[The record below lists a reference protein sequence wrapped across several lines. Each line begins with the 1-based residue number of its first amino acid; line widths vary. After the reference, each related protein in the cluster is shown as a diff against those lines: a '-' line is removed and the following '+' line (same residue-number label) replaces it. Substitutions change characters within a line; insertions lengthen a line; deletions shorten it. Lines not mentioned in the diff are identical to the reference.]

1 MTRILRTGKH
11 IFWAGMIVI
20 VLSCIGVSG
29 AKADDSGPGVW
40 DFLLFG
46 NLDMGSGFN
55 AGALGTNATGTTVYQ
70 GSRPVTNNG
79 YGFGFGTEV
88 WFTDNVAARLLLQ
101 GNVFSN
107 SFGTNAKNGPLA
119 GYAAAT
125 VGPVFKLF
133 GTTNYFVYA
142 PVDLGYA
149 ITAES
154 AGNPATVGAASSLT
168 AVTGGSFYG
177 DVGIG
182 VNIRLL
188 TIEAKVAYLPTPGS
202 FGGNS
207 FFFPISVGFDL

>member
-1 MTRILRTGKH
+1 MTRILKTGKH
-11 IFWAGMIVI
+11 ILWAGMMALI
-20 VLSCIGVSG
+20 LSCAGVSS
-29 AKADDSGPGVW
+29 AKAADSGPGVW

-46 NLDMGSGFN
+46 NLVMGSGFN
-55 AGALGTNATGTTVYQ
+55 AGTLGADATGTTVYK
-70 GSRPVTNNG
+70 GASPISSSG

-88 WFTDNVAARLLLQ
+88 WFTDNIAARLLLQ

-107 SFGTNAKNGPLA
+107 SFGTSAKNGPLA
-119 GYAAAT
+119 GFAAAT
-125 VGPVFKLF
+125 IGPVFKLF

-154 AGNPATVGAASSLT
+154 AGNPATVGVPSSLT

-188 TIEAKVAYLPTPGS
+188 TIEAKVAYLPTPGT

-207 FFFPISVGFDL
+207 FFFPITVGFDL

>member
-1 MTRILRTGKH
+1 MIGK
-11 IFWAGMIVI
+11 IRKTMVAIVMMG
-20 VLSCIGVSG
+20 VLGCFVP
-29 AKADDSGPGVW
+29 AVEAADSGPGVW

-46 NLDMGSGFN
+46 NLVMGSGFD
-55 AGALGTNATGTTVYQ
+55 AGTLGTSSTGTTVYQ
-70 GSRPVTNNG
+70 GARPVTGNG

-88 WFTDNVAARLLLQ
+88 WFTDNIAARLLLQ
-101 GNVFSN
+101 GNLFSD
-107 SFGTNAKNGPLA
+107 SFGEGAKNGPLA

-125 VGPVFKLF
+125 IGPVFKLF

-154 AGNPATVGAASSLT
+154 AGKPATVGSPSSLT
-168 AVTGGSFYG
+168 AVTGGSLYG

-182 VNIRLL
+182 INIRLL
-188 TIEAKVAYLPTPGS
+188 TIEAKVAYLPSPGT

-207 FFFPISVGFDL
+207 FFFPITVGFDL

>member
-1 MTRILRTGKH
+1 ME
-11 IFWAGMIVI
+11 FFVPQ
-20 VLSCIGVSG
+20 
-29 AKADDSGPGVW
+29 AKAADSGPGVW

-46 NLDMGSGFN
+46 NVDMGSSFSG
-55 AGALGTNATGTTVYQ
+55 GTLGTNATGTTVYK
-70 GSRPVTNNG
+70 GASPITSPG

-88 WFTDNVAARLLLQ
+88 WFSNNIAVRLLLQ
-101 GNVFSN
+101 GNVFAN
-107 SFGTNAKNGPLA
+107 GFNANIKNGPFF

-133 GTTNYFVYA
+133 GSSDYFVYA

-149 ITAES
+149 ITAAS
-154 AGNPATVGAASSLT
+154 SGNPATVGASSSLT
-168 AVTGGSFYG
+168 AVQGGSFYG
-177 DVGIG
+177 DLGIG

-207 FFFPISVGFDL
+207 FFFPISIGFDL

>member
-1 MTRILRTGKH
+1 MTGK
-11 IFWAGMIVI
+11 IGSLVLAI
-20 VLSCIGVSG
+20 VLAASMEFFVPQ
-29 AKADDSGPGVW
+29 AKAADSGPGVW

-46 NLDMGSGFN
+46 NVDMGSSFS
-55 AGALGTNATGTTVYQ
+55 AGTLGTNATGTTVYKDA
-70 GSRPVTNNG
+70 SPITSPG

-88 WFTDNVAARLLLQ
+88 WFSDNIAARLLLQ
-101 GNVFSN
+101 GNLFSN
-107 SFGTNAKNGPLA
+107 GFNANIKNGPFF

-133 GTTNYFVYA
+133 GSNDYFVYA

-149 ITAES
+149 ITAAS
-154 AGNPATVGAASSLT
+154 SGNPARVGASSSLT
-168 AVTGGSFYG
+168 AVQGGSFYG
-177 DVGIG
+177 DLGIG

-207 FFFPISVGFDL
+207 FFFPISIGFDL

>member
-1 MTRILRTGKH
+1 MTRIFRTGAH
-11 IFWAGMIVI
+11 LFWAGFMALA
-20 VLSCIGVSG
+20 LSFASVSC
-29 AKADDSGPGVW
+29 AQASDSGPGVW

-46 NLDMGSGFN
+46 NLDMGSHFN
-55 AGALGTNATGTTVYQ
+55 AGALGANSAGTTVYQ
-70 GSRPVTNNG
+70 GSQPISSPG
-79 YGFGFGTEV
+79 YGFGFGAEV

-107 SFGTNAKNGPLA
+107 SFGESAKNGPLA
-119 GYAAAT
+119 GFAAAT

-154 AGNPATVGAASSLT
+154 AGNPATVGASSSLT

-188 TIEAKVAYLPTPGS
+188 TIEAKVAYLPAPGT

>member
-1 MTRILRTGKH
+1 M
-11 IFWAGMIVI
+11 
-20 VLSCIGVSG
+20 VLATVLAASFGLFVPN
-29 AKADDSGPGVW
+29 AFAADSGPGVW

-46 NLDMGSGFN
+46 NLDMGSNFN
-55 AGALGTNATGTTVYQ
+55 AGALGTNSAGTTVYK
-70 GSRPVTNNG
+70 GASPISSPG

-88 WFTDNVAARLLLQ
+88 WFTDNIAARLLLQ

-107 SFGTNAKNGPLA
+107 SLNANAKNGPLF

-133 GTTNYFVYA
+133 GSTNYFVYA

-149 ITAES
+149 ITAS
-154 AGNPATVGAASSLT
+154 SSGNPATVGASSSLT

-177 DVGIG
+177 DIGIG
-182 VNIRLL
+182 FNIRLL
-188 TIEAKVAYLPTPGS
+188 TIEAKVAYLPSTGT

>member
-1 MTRILRTGKH
+1 MIGK
-11 IFWAGMIVI
+11 IRKAVMVAVMMWALALGCFVP
-20 VLSCIGVSG
+20 
-29 AKADDSGPGVW
+29 AAEADDSGPGVW

-46 NLDMGSGFN
+46 NLVMGSGFD
-55 AGALGTNATGTTVYQ
+55 AGTLGTSSTGTAVYQ
-70 GSRPVTNNG
+70 GARPVTGNG

-88 WFTDNVAARLLLQ
+88 WFTNNVAARLLLQ

-107 SFGTNAKNGPLA
+107 SFGSSAKNGPLA

-149 ITAES
+149 LTAES
-154 AGNPATVGAASSLT
+154 AGNPATVGAPSSLT
-168 AVTGGSFYG
+168 AVTGGSLYG

-182 VNIRLL
+182 INVRLL
-188 TIEAKVAYLPTPGS
+188 TIEAKVAYLPAPGS

-207 FFFPISVGFDL
+207 FFFPITIGFDL

>member
-1 MTRILRTGKH
+1 MTGK
-11 IFWAGMIVI
+11 IGSLVLAI
-20 VLSCIGVSG
+20 VLAASMEFFVPQ
-29 AKADDSGPGVW
+29 AKAADSGPGVW

-46 NLDMGSGFN
+46 NVDMGSSFS
-55 AGALGTNATGTTVYQ
+55 AGTLGTNATGTTVYKDA
-70 GSRPVTNNG
+70 SPITSPG

-88 WFTDNVAARLLLQ
+88 WFSDNIAARLLLQ

-107 SFGTNAKNGPLA
+107 GFNANIKNGPFF

-133 GTTNYFVYA
+133 GSNDYFVYA

-149 ITAES
+149 ITAAS
-154 AGNPATVGAASSLT
+154 SGNPATVGASSSLT
-168 AVTGGSFYG
+168 DVQGGSFYG
-177 DVGIG
+177 DLGIG

-207 FFFPISVGFDL
+207 FFFPISIGFDL

>member
-1 MTRILRTGKH
+1 MTGK
-11 IFWAGMIVI
+11 IRSAFLAI
-20 VLSCIGVSG
+20 VLAASIGLFVPS
-29 AKADDSGPGVW
+29 ANAADSGPGVW

-46 NLDMGSGFN
+46 NLDMGSNFN
-55 AGALGTNATGTTVYQ
+55 AGTLGSNSAGTTVYK
-70 GSRPVTNNG
+70 GSSPITSAG

-88 WFTDNVAARLLLQ
+88 WFTDNIAARLLLQ
-101 GNVFSN
+101 GNVFAN
-107 SFGTNAKNGPLA
+107 GFNANLKNGPFA

-133 GTTNYFVYA
+133 GSTNYCVYA

-149 ITAES
+149 ITAS
-154 AGNPATVGAASSLT
+154 SSGNPATVGAASSLT
-168 AVTGGSFYG
+168 AVQDGSFYG
-177 DVGIG
+177 DLGIG

-188 TIEAKVAYLPTPGS
+188 TIEAKVAYLPTLGS

>member
-1 MTRILRTGKH
+1 MTGK
-11 IFWAGMIVI
+11 IGSLVLAI
-20 VLSCIGVSG
+20 VLAASMEFFVPQ
-29 AKADDSGPGVW
+29 AKAADSGPGVW

-46 NLDMGSGFN
+46 NVDMGSSFS
-55 AGALGTNATGTTVYQ
+55 AGILGTNATGTTVYK
-70 GSRPVTNNG
+70 GASPITSPG

-88 WFTDNVAARLLLQ
+88 WFSDNIAARLLLQ

-107 SFGTNAKNGPLA
+107 GFNANIKNGPFF

-133 GTTNYFVYA
+133 GSNDYFVYA

-149 ITAES
+149 ITAAS
-154 AGNPATVGAASSLT
+154 SGNPATVGASSSLT
-168 AVTGGSFYG
+168 AVQGGSFYG
-177 DVGIG
+177 DLGIG

-207 FFFPISVGFDL
+207 FFFPISIGFDL

>member
-1 MTRILRTGKH
+1 MTRILKTGKH
-11 IFWAGMIVI
+11 ILLAGMMAI
-20 VLSCIGVSG
+20 VLSCTCVSV

-55 AGALGTNATGTTVYQ
+55 AGTLGTNATGTTVYE
-70 GSRPVTNNG
+70 GTRPVTGNG

-88 WFTDNVAARLLLQ
+88 WFSNNVAARLLLQ
-101 GNVFSN
+101 GNLFSN
-107 SFGTNAKNGPLA
+107 SFGTSAKNGPLA

-154 AGNPATVGAASSLT
+154 AGNPATIGAASSLT
-168 AVTGGSFYG
+168 DVTGGSFYG

-182 VNIRLL
+182 VNIRFL
-188 TIEAKVAYLPTPGS
+188 TIEAKVASLPMPGS

-207 FFFPISVGFDL
+207 FFFPLSVGFDL